1 MKKLVLLIVATMA
14 VAVWVAPA
22 TAKVP
27 SGNGLIVEV
36 GVTCEGS
43 GGSFSVL
50 VTRGGGQ
57 TAWNLTTGQHH
68 VIKSFSGTFTFT
80 PEGGGTPIVETESRS
95 SGQKVG
101 LGTPLS
107 CSQTFTEVIPGVGT
121 VTGVINVEVVAVPP
135 DK

>member
-1 MKKLVLLIVATMA
+1 MKKLALLIVATAA

-22 TAKVP
+22 AAKVP
-27 SGNGLIVEV
+27 NGNGLNIEV
-36 GVTCEGS
+36 GVTCD
-43 GGSFSVL
+43 GGSAFSVL

-57 TAWNLTTGQHH
+57 TAWNLATGEH
-68 VIKSFSGTFTFT
+68 VVLKTFSGTFTFT

-107 CSQTFTEVIPGVGT
+107 CSQTFTEVIPGEGT
-121 VTGVINVEVVAVPP
+121 VTGVIEAEVVIVPP
-135 DK
+135 NK